1 LIHAAHSAEIAL
13 RERVSGR
20 VLLPALLGALLLNG
34 TAALWGQPQE
44 PSSPP
49 AAASLLS
56 SAAPVRDWAN
66 RGHWILGA
74 QLGYALE
81 NAIPRNISHIGLLI
95 VQPQIG
101 LVVRDALDS
110 RFPVR
115 RFEIV
120 NEGIFGNA
128 IHPGGHLAGYA
139 LLFRFDGKNFGRTV
153 PFFDMGAGMQHTTLA
168 SRAPELS
175 GKLQFS
181 PQGGLGVQY
190 FFNPQRALVLE
201 YRYMHMSN
209 AGITPPN
216 HGFNASMLTVGFRWL
231 RRPQRAAWQSPARR
245 SHNPFHYLFGAN

>member
-1 LIHAAHSAEIAL
+1 VKVIPHDRASSRAL
-13 RERVSGR
+13 LP
-20 VLLPALLGALLLNG
+20 VLLGVLLLNG
-34 TAALWGQPQE
+34 AAVLWGQIPE
-44 PSSPP
+44 PSPPPP
-49 AAASLLS
+49 AASLVS
-56 SAAPVRDWAN
+56 SASPLRDWAN
-66 RGHWILGA
+66 RGHWIFGA
-74 QLGYALE
+74 QIGFALE

-101 LVVRDALDS
+101 FIVRDAPAS

-139 LLFRFDGKNFGRTV
+139 LLLRFDGKNFGRTV
-153 PFFDMGAGMQHTTLA
+153 PFFDMGSGMQHTTL
-168 SRAPELS
+168 STRAPELS
-175 GKLQFS
+175 GRLQFS

-231 RRPQRAAWQSPARR
+231 RRPRRAAWQTTSRR
-245 SHNPFHYLFGAN
+245 SHNPFHYLFGAD